1 MGKIKLQAGGVISYT
16 PFIPNAGVTS
26 SSNTTTETKKDK
38 ITGTLQ
44 KEIVDILK
52 QNGIPSDVNAF
63 LAKANSYLS
72 QSQSLSDMSIFGGT
86 NDDYSMSQLMH
97 IQSMANEVKFNHET
111 YKEAAANLGDE
122 NAWGDL
128 ALNERGQLYVL
139 NKDAEL
145 KQISISD
152 YKKDTDKYQALTYS
166 QLMGLRERD
175 IPMNT
180 TILNDVKNAV
190 GMQSIA
196 KHVKDIATAFGEN
209 SNQFYVNKNKESIQA
224 GIEALLGNGPE
235 GYYKVGKSTKVDDI
249 NNAISFLYSNLDPA
263 MKNRL
268 RAEATLSDVDPQE
281 YLLNYLNMAL
291 DEYNVT
297 KTTAD
302 FDKSATDFDPDGD
315 KKGNGGDGALGEVPY
330 LVRIGRGDGEYGL
343 INISMRTDK
352 VTDSGSMMAW
362 AANMGDLVD
371 KNGERVGMDSL
382 PNILNKVEAIK
393 ATRSKDITF
402 GGQLLTDVEKNFIV
416 YDGSSQLTDVW
427 LPFKSIE
434 GRITPDFDKLE
445 NFNKWNEWVKQNPGA
460 SKLEKMNEASKLG
473 LNLNDMEFDEN
484 TGSWKFKQSVMKLF
498 LNFSAYAD
506 NDNVKFTKLTE
517 NLTEEVDRSVG
528 KRYADLFDNLFTY
541 GKMSRTKS
549 DKKTGMSFDTVYRWD
564 LRHGNVFI
572 PIDSEF
578 LSTHMSMKEYMPKS
592 EMNRFAAR
600 STLAQQLAN
609 VQNNTISSLGQFN

>member
-1 MGKIKLQAGGVISYT
+1 
-16 PFIPNAGVTS
+16 
-26 SSNTTTETKKDK
+26 
-38 ITGTLQ
+38 
-44 KEIVDILK
+44 
-52 QNGIPSDVNAF
+52 
-63 LAKANSYLS
+63 
-72 QSQSLSDMSIFGGT
+72 
-86 NDDYSMSQLMH
+86 
-97 IQSMANEVKFNHET
+97 
-111 YKEAAANLGDE
+111 
-122 NAWGDL
+122 
-128 ALNERGQLYVL
+128 
-139 NKDAEL
+139 
-145 KQISISD
+145 
-152 YKKDTDKYQALTYS
+152 
-166 QLMGLRERD
+166 
-175 IPMNT
+175 
-180 TILNDVKNAV
+180 
-190 GMQSIA
+190 
-196 KHVKDIATAFGEN
+196 
-209 SNQFYVNKNKESIQA
+209 
-224 GIEALLGNGPE
+224 
-235 GYYKVGKSTKVDDI
+235 
-249 NNAISFLYSNLDPA
+249 
-263 MKNRL
+263 
-268 RAEATLSDVDPQE
+268 
-281 YLLNYLNMAL
+281 
-291 DEYNVT
+291 
-297 KTTAD
+297 
-302 FDKSATDFDPDGD
+302 
-315 KKGNGGDGALGEVPY
+315 
-330 LVRIGRGDGEYGL
+330 
-343 INISMRTDK
+343 
-352 VTDSGSMMAW
+352 
-362 AANMGDLVD
+362 MGDLVD

-434 GRITPDFDKLE
+434 GSITPDFDKLE

-484 TGSWKFKQSVMKLF
+484 TGSWKFKQSAMKLF

>member
-1 MGKIKLQAGGVISYT
+1 MKIKLQAGGVVSYT
-16 PFIPNAGVTS
+16 PFIPNSGATTS
-26 SSNTTTETKKDK
+26 SSKSSETNKDK

-52 QNGIPSDVNAF
+52 QYGIPSDVNAF
-63 LAKANSYLS
+63 MDVANSYLQ
-72 QSQSLSDMSIFGGT
+72 QSQSLSNMSLFGGT
-86 NDDYSMSQLMH
+86 NTDYSMAQLMH
-97 IQSMANEVKFNHET
+97 IQKLANEVKFNHDT
-111 YKEAAANLGDE
+111 YQEAATNLGNED
-122 NAWGDL
+122 AWSDF
-128 ALNERGQLYVL
+128 AINDMGQLYVL
-139 NKDAEL
+139 DKENNL
-145 KQISISD
+145 KQITTSD
-152 YKKDTDKYQALTYS
+152 YKENDDKYRALTYS

-175 IPMNT
+175 LPMNT
-180 TILNDVKNAV
+180 TVLNDIKNAV
-190 GMQSIA
+190 GMKTIA
-196 KHVKDIATAFGEN
+196 EHVKNIATAFGEN
-209 SNQFYVNKNKESIQA
+209 SNQFYVQNKDSVKKGLS
-224 GIEALLGNGPE
+224 ALIGDGPE
-235 GYYKVGKSTKVDDI
+235 GYYKIGESAKVEDV
-249 NNAISFLYSNLDPA
+249 NRAVSFLISNLAPA

-268 RAEATLSDVDPQE
+268 KAEATVYGVDPQK
-281 YLLNYLNMAL
+281 YLEGYLTTAL
-291 DEYNVT
+291 QEYN
-297 KTTAD
+297 KTSMTVD
-302 FDKSATDFDPDGD
+302 FDKSATEFDPDGD
-315 KKGNGGDGALGEVPY
+315 KKGNGGDGSLGEVPY

-343 INISMRTDK
+343 VNISMRTDK
-352 VTDSGSMMAW
+352 VVDSGSMMAW

-402 GGQLLTDVEKNFIV
+402 GGQLLTDIEKNFIV

-484 TGSWKFKQSVMKLF
+484 TGSWKFKQSAMKLF

-609 VQNNTISSLGQFN
+609 VQDNTISSLGQFN